1 MKIKT
6 LRDLYLHELKD
17 LYSAEKQLCKALPK
31 MAKAASNEEL
41 VAAFEEHHGQTEQH
55 VERIEQ
61 ILDALGEPKR
71 ADKCEGMAGI
81 LAESEA
87 ITHEDISKQ
96 VLDAA
101 LIASAQKI
109 EHYEIAGYGTVRTFA
124 EILGEDEAAK
134 LLQMTLD
141 EEIETDEKLTELAE
155 DFINAEAETAESE

>member
-1 MKIKT
+1 MKIKS
-6 LRDLYLHELKD
+6 LRDLYIHELKD
-17 LYSAEKQLCKALPK
+17 LYSAEKQLLKALPK

-41 VAAFEEHHGQTEQH
+41 VAAFEEHHSQTEQH
-55 VERIEQ
+55 VERLEQ

-71 ADKCEGMAGI
+71 VEKCEGMEGI
-81 LAESEA
+81 LAESNTL
-87 ITHEDISKQ
+87 ITLDMTKE

-101 LIASAQKI
+101 LIAAAQKV

-124 EILGEDEAAK
+124 EMIGEDEAAK

-155 DFINAEAETAESE
+155 DTINAEAETAESE